1 MPTKNVYV
9 SEDEVTLWEQA
20 AVLASRERRSVAW
33 VIHQALR
40 MYLRAVAIEDD
51 KKARRAQA

>member
-1 MPTKNVYV
+1 MPTKNLYV
-9 SEDEVTLWEQA
+9 SEADLTLWEQA
-20 AVLASRERRSVAW
+20 SVLASRERRSVAW